1 MNPVDAAIRAIGP
14 PCLSAAF
21 PQFRRDVPGVLRREL
36 PATPQPHG
44 AQGRATIA
52 QRPGGSPGG
61 AQAGAWAVPPSIL
74 RTAPVV
80 NDEASLAR

>member
-1 MNPVDAAIRAIGP
+1 MSPVDAAIRAIGP

-21 PQFRRDVPGVLRREL
+21 PQFRRDVTGVLRREL
-36 PATPQPHG
+36 PATPQGHG
-44 AQGRATIA
+44 AQVRATIA
-52 QRPGGSPGG
+52 QRSGAVRD
-61 AQAGAWAVPPSIL
+61 AQAGACAVPPSIL